1 MFYVYDIIGKKLD
14 GRVEMSKYGP
24 DVHGIRQMIIY
35 GLKGMAT
42 YAQHARLLADEWDY
56 SIGKFTFEVRH
67 YLTCFTTCKV
77 TVWSQTQV
85 LNLHTTGNMTLM
97 HILSH

>member
-1 MFYVYDIIGKKLD
+1 MIYHVYIGKKLD
-14 GRVEMSKYGP
+14 GRVEMLKYGP

-56 SIGKFTFEVRH
+56 GIGKFTFEVRY
-67 YLTCFTTCKV
+67 YLK
-77 TVWSQTQV
+77 
-85 LNLHTTGNMTLM
+85 
-97 HILSH
+97 LSKITIKSDGISVKITHFKHGKFMG